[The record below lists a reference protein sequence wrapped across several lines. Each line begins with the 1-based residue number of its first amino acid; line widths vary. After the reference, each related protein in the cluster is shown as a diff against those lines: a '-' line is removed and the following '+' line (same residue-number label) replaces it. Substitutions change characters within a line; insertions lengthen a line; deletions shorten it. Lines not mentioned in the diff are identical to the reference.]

1 MTPAEILDSIR
12 VVRSLRSSCGKSEPA
27 RIMEIVVCN
36 EIIRMANELEVKNQE
51 AEIQFCPLPGWDN
64 KTAAAVCK
72 GILNCRPGDGPM
84 VWGIRL

>member
-36 EIIRMANELEVKNQE
+36 EIIRMA